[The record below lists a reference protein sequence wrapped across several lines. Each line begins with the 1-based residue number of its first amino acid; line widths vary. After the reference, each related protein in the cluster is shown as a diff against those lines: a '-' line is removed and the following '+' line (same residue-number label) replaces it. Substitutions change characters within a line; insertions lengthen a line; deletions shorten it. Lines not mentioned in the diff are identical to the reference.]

1 MILPAHA
8 PEGFQNGGVQC
19 RHAGQSLPIC
29 GRGGEIRT
37 HDLLLPK
44 QAFYQAELHPE
55 IGGSEHGCDRGVWQ
69 EKRGLFYLAAAS
81 TISEGSRP
89 KLR

>member
-1 MILPAHA
+1 MKGNPTPLK
-8 PEGFQNGGVQC
+8 
-19 RHAGQSLPIC
+19 S

-55 IGGSEHGCDRGVWQ
+55 NGGREDARVLGIGKGNHTAS
-69 EKRGLFYLAAAS
+69 LFFFLPPFSSALCGTQLQSA
-81 TISEGSRP
+81 
-89 KLR
+89 L